1 MILMILYFTH
11 FLHSVTAQSLI
22 AWMEVS
28 TQTIVQTKMKAVTSM
43 KAMVGK
49 ILSSAIVVKPA
60 YRMVTIFLIYIH
72 TNETTPEIFQF

>member
-28 TQTIVQTKMKAVTSM
+28 TQTIVQTKMKAVKT
-43 KAMVGK
+43 
-49 ILSSAIVVKPA
+49 IIISSATKVKLA
-60 YRMVTIFLIYIH
+60 YQMVTILLNYLH
-72 TNETTPEIFQF
+72 SDENT